1 VSDQRQGP
9 RRAEPRDERELEDG
23 GPALRI
29 TERRHAGGPAMNVY
43 TGWGVPDIEGP
54 AEDGP
59 ASDLPARRPAV
70 RGDALLGGLGIAVLL
85 LAAAAS
91 FWTSGNDRADGT
103 LQALGIAFLVL
114 AALAAAIGV
123 YLSRRA

>member
-1 VSDQRQGP
+1 VGG
-9 RRAEPRDERELEDG
+9 AEPRDERELEDA

-59 ASDLPARRPAV
+59 ADEVRARRPAP
-70 RGDALLGGLGIAVLL
+70 RSDALLGGLGIAVLL
-85 LAAAAS
+85 LAAAAA

-114 AALAAAIGV
+114 AALTAAIGV